1 MIEIVAV
8 RFRDCGRVYFYKSGK
23 FNLKKGDYCWI
34 DTAHGEQLAEV
45 VMATT
50 KVYPNTI
57 PEDLDK
63 VIRPASAQDLEDR
76 KKDEKREDKAFEICQ
91 QHIRQHDL
99 PMKLV
104 KCRYIEGGKRIVF
117 FFTADGRVD
126 FRALIKDLAREFRTR
141 IELRQIGVRDEAKI
155 LSGFGSCG
163 RSLCC
168 SSWLPHF
175 IPISIKMAKQ
185 QNLSLNPQ
193 KISGLCGRLLC
204 CLAYEVDSEGKPLFE
219 DGKKEK
225 KKAYFVCPPCKPYTP
240 PL

>member
-1 MIEIVAV
+1 MIEIVGV
-8 RFRDCGRVYFYKSGK
+8 RFRECGRVYFFKSGK
-23 FNLKKGDYCWI
+23 FNLKRGDFCWLQ
-34 DTAHGEQLAEV
+34 TERGEKMAEV

-57 PEDLDK
+57 PEEMDK
-63 VIRPASAQDLEDR
+63 VLRAASPEEVAGTEADEEREQRAFDVCLQQIRAHE
-76 KKDEKREDKAFEICQ
+76 
-91 QHIRQHDL
+91 L

-104 KCRYIEGGKRIVF
+104 KCRYIESGKRIVF
-117 FFTADGRVD
+117 FFTAEGRVD
-126 FRALIKDLAREFRTR
+126 FRALIKDLAREFKTR

-155 LSGFGSCG
+155 LCGFGTCG

-204 CLAYEVDSEGKPLFE
+204 CLAYEVEFDNKFE
-219 DGKKEK
+219 DGKKK
-225 KKAYFVCPPCKPYTP
+225 VDFVAPPCSPYSP

>member
-1 MIEIVAV
+1 MIEIVGV
-8 RFRDCGRVYFYKSGK
+8 RLRECGRVYFFKSGK
-23 FNLKKGDYCWI
+23 FNLKRGDFCWLQ
-34 DTAHGEQLAEV
+34 TERGEKMAEV

-57 PEDLDK
+57 PEEMDK
-63 VIRPASAQDLEDR
+63 VLRAASPEEVAGTEADEEREQRAFDVCLQQIRAHE
-76 KKDEKREDKAFEICQ
+76 
-91 QHIRQHDL
+91 L

-104 KCRYIEGGKRIVF
+104 KCRYIESGKRIVF
-117 FFTADGRVD
+117 FFTAEGRVD
-126 FRALIKDLAREFRTR
+126 FRALIKDLAREFKTR

-155 LSGFGSCG
+155 LCGFGTCG

-204 CLAYEVDSEGKPLFE
+204 CLAYEVEFDNKFE
-219 DGKKEK
+219 DGKKK
-225 KKAYFVCPPCKPYTP
+225 VDFVDPPCSPYSP

>member
-1 MIEIVAV
+1 MIEIVGV
-8 RFRDCGRVYFYKSGK
+8 RFRECGRVYFFKSGK
-23 FNLKKGDYCWI
+23 FNLKRGDYCWLE
-34 DTAHGEQLAEV
+34 TERGEKMAEV

-57 PEDLDK
+57 PEEMDK
-63 VIRPASAQDLEDR
+63 VLRPANPGEVAGTEA
-76 KKDEKREDKAFEICQ
+76 DEEREERAFEICM
-91 QHIRQHDL
+91 RQIKAHEL

-117 FFTADGRVD
+117 FFTADSRVD
-126 FRALIKDLAREFRTR
+126 FRALIKDLAREFKTR

-155 LSGFGSCG
+155 LCGFGTCG

-204 CLAYEVDSEGKPLFE
+204 CLAYEVDFDGKFE
-219 DGKKEK
+219 DGKKK
-225 KKAYFVCPPCKPYTP
+225 VDFVAPPCRPYSP

>member
-1 MIEIVAV
+1 MIDIVGV
-8 RFRDCGRVYFYKSGK
+8 RFRHCGRVYFFKSGK
-23 FNLKKGDYCWI
+23 FNLKKGDFCLL
-34 DTAHGEQLAEV
+34 DTERGEMPAEV

-50 KVYPNTI
+50 RVYAHTI
-57 PEDLDK
+57 PEDMSR
-63 VIRPASAQDLEDR
+63 VIRPANQKEAAPESGQS
-76 KKDEKREDKAFEICQ
+76 EKEQRAFDICLRQ
-91 QHIRQHDL
+91 IRAHDL

-126 FRALIKDLAREFRTR
+126 FRELIKDLAREFKTR

-155 LSGFGSCG
+155 LGGFGCCG
-163 RSLCC
+163 RSLCYA
-168 SSWLPHF
+168 SWLPHF

-204 CLAYEVDSEGKPLFE
+204 CLAYEVESDGKPRLGE
-219 DGKKEK
+219 RGKKK
-225 KKAYFVCPPCKPYTP
+225 DDFICPPCHPYAP

>member
-1 MIEIVAV
+1 MVEIVGV
-8 RFRDCGRVYFYKSGK
+8 RFRECGRVYFYKSGK
-23 FNLKKGDYCWI
+23 YNLKKGDHCWLET
-34 DTAHGEQLAEV
+34 DRGELLAEV

-57 PEDLDK
+57 PENMGRVL
-63 VIRPASAQDLEDR
+63 RPAGPKEAAA
-76 KKDEKREDKAFEICQ
+76 DEKQEHRENKAFEICL
-91 QHIRQHDL
+91 RQIHAHEL

-117 FFTADGRVD
+117 FFTAEGRVD

-155 LSGFGSCG
+155 LSGFGCCG
-163 RSLCC
+163 RLLCC

-204 CLAYEVDSEGKPLFE
+204 CLAYEVESDGKPRFE
-219 DGKKEK
+219 DAK
-225 KKAYFVCPPCKPYTP
+225 KKNDFVCPPCHPYTP

>member
-1 MIEIVAV
+1 MIEIVGV
-8 RFRDCGRVYFYKSGK
+8 RFRECGRVYFYKSGK
-23 FNLKKGDYCWI
+23 FNFKRGDYCWLET
-34 DTAHGEQLAEV
+34 DRGERIAEV

-57 PEDLDK
+57 PDEMGK
-63 VIRPASAQDLEDR
+63 VVRPANPGESASAQV
-76 KKDEKREDKAFEICQ
+76 DEERERNAFNTCLQQIKAHE
-91 QHIRQHDL
+91 L

-104 KCRYIEGGKRIVF
+104 KCRFIEGGKRIVF
-117 FFTADGRVD
+117 FFTAEGRID
-126 FRALIKDLAREFRTR
+126 FRALIKDLAREFKTR

-155 LSGFGSCG
+155 LAGFGSCG
-163 RSLCC
+163 RCLCC

-175 IPISIKMAKQ
+175 MPISIKMAKQ

-204 CLAYEVDSEGKPLFE
+204 CLAYEVEHDGKLEEGK
-219 DGKKEK
+219 KKSD
-225 KKAYFVCPPCKPYTP
+225 FVSPPCKPYAP